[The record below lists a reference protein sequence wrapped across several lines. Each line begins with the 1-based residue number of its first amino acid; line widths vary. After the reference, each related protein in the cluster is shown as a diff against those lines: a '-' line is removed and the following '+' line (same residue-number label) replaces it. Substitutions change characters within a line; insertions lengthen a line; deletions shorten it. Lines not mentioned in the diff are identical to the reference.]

1 MKYTTVK
8 TWQRGDWNSLHFH
21 YNYTKI
27 VKSNP
32 TRTFTPIQALHRVRF
47 REWKRN
53 TFTCSSNTTGTWN
66 APMIKVLGTD
76 RHERNLDRHV
86 RDTQRYYD
94 TDRKK
99 KKKKERKKGR
109 MVRRRSSRK
118 ERGRKARTH
127 AIWETPSDIGPTK
140 NGQMW
145 WESKRGETANCRRSS
160 IVAEFAPRF
169 FSLSFS
175 FLPPLS
181 FFLFFPLSAFLPD
194 FRRYWE
200 NHAEEEGIQFDAR
213 IMARNKWRWLTKQ
226 WSRDHLLSSFE
237 AIKII
242 KSANY

>member
-99 KKKKERKKGR
+99 KKKKEKKEGWSEGEAVERKGEE
-109 MVRRRSSRK
+109 RRAHTRFEKRLPILDQRKMARCDEKAREEKPPTVGGHRSSQNSPRDFS
-118 ERGRKARTH
+118 RYR
-127 AIWETPSDIGPTK
+127 
-140 NGQMW
+140 
-145 WESKRGETANCRRSS
+145 
-160 IVAEFAPRF
+160 FRF
-169 FSLSFS
+169 FLLSLFSFS
-175 FLPPLS
+175 FLCLHSCQTFVVIERTTPKRKEYNSTREL
-181 FFLFFPLSAFLPD
+181 
-194 FRRYWE
+194 
-200 NHAEEEGIQFDAR
+200 
-213 IMARNKWRWLTKQ
+213 WLVINGDGL
-226 WSRDHLLSSFE
+226 RSSGHV
-237 AIKII
+237 ITCCRHSKL
-242 KSANY
+242 